1 VGLNCP
7 ILRFAFL
14 LHLARQHAYGATD
27 AAHACGLDSS
37 PLAIC
42 ADTANTR
49 FPDLE
54 RSGRTVAV
62 IFETGPAA
70 PEGAGIEDNFFG
82 MIPEIS

>member
-1 VGLNCP
+1 MIFGSRTIGPGVCP
-7 ILRFAFL
+7 
-14 LHLARQHAYGATD
+14 LAYYGATD

-54 RSGRTVAV
+54 GSGRTLAV
-62 IFETGPAA
+62 IFDTGPAA

-82 MIPEIS
+82 TIPETS